1 MGVDI
6 NNPDAVRAAVAAL
19 EYENS
24 RLMSPTP
31 EPEIMD
37 KIRKKAGLFD
47 KAEDGEN
54 VEQGAEVENQEDTG
68 GVFDDGT
75 AEMSFK
81 KPFKVRYDNLDEFL
95 TKGIQSGRS
104 TFYDFGELSPE
115 TVKRIREKTNL
126 DLSGYVH
133 TLENYG
139 VVHGEKKHSGE
150 SEVLRGQVPITRDD
164 WKKANDIVNNFDDVS
179 LMATLSKN
187 GNQVLEFKKQID
199 GEVYHVSYLTEI
211 RAGRKKLV
219 CATMWKQKNGAT
231 STGISSYE
239 DKRNPSRPKRL
250 RSQPL
255 SGNAQSENTSESQ
268 GKNSE
273 NNFKASFG
281 AKNRRA
287 EIEKTNRDCRAC

>member
-1 MGVDI
+1 
-6 NNPDAVRAAVAAL
+6 
-19 EYENS
+19 
-24 RLMSPTP
+24 
-31 EPEIMD
+31 
-37 KIRKKAGLFD
+37 
-47 KAEDGEN
+47 
-54 VEQGAEVENQEDTG
+54 
-68 GVFDDGT
+68 
-75 AEMSFK
+75 MSFK

-115 TVKRIREKTNL
+115 RVERIREKTNL

-133 TLENYG
+133 TLDSSG
-139 VVHGEKKHSGE
+139 ILHGESHHGNE
-150 SEVLRGQVPITRDD
+150 SEVLREQVPITRDD

-219 CATMWKQKNGAT
+219 CATMWKQKKGAT

-255 SGNAQSENTSESQ
+255 SGKVQSENTSESQ
-268 GKNSE
+268 GKNSG
-273 NNFKASFG
+273 NNYRASFG
-281 AKNRRA
+281 AKNRRSRLKKPTGIFA
-287 EIEKTNRDCRAC
+287 D